1 MQTSPTAVCFCC
13 AFISSRLRLEE
24 KNKKKA
30 KKLNRETKDEKKRPP
45 KNGVRRHSGTRC
57 LIVPLSVGRSRP
69 LLSSLF
75 VPRFSSVCV
84 SVFGLVC
91 IMARWRVFS
100 IALFI
105 TTFFI
110 LATVNAERHHP
121 DSITQLLKDPE
132 RLEIV
137 HAMLKKYKG

>member
-1 MQTSPTAVCFCC
+1 M
-13 AFISSRLRLEE
+13 
-24 KNKKKA
+24 
-30 KKLNRETKDEKKRPP
+30 
-45 KNGVRRHSGTRC
+45 RRHSGARC

-69 LLSSLF
+69 TLSSLF

-84 SVFGLVC
+84 SVFELVC
-91 IMARWRVFS
+91 IMARWRLFS
-100 IALFI
+100 IALVV

-110 LATVNAERHHP
+110 IATVNAQRLHHHN
-121 DSITQLLKDPE
+121 SITQLLKDPE